1 MPWLPLTLRYAC
13 RALTR
18 EPGAAILAV
27 VVLALGIAGA
37 TVTYSG
43 LEAVVL
49 RSLPFRDPEQLVDI
63 RQTMR
68 ARRSRIGGGTNSV
81 TSFEYVRVRQDVFEE
96 VAAYESSQPI
106 LTSTDGAVER
116 APMWHVTAN
125 FFQVLG
131 VQPLI
136 GRAFAPAEDQRGAA
150 STIVLSYAYW
160 MARFGGDP
168 RAVGRTLILDGEAA
182 EIIGVMP
189 RGLNYPRD
197 TVAWRNMG
205 TLPAPRV
212 VRASPIPQGGHW
224 IVGRLKPGITLDAA
238 RARLDAAWLDLERIH
253 SDYEG
258 WVCNL
263 TPLRT
268 SLIGTA
274 RTPLWL
280 LFGASLLVLVIA
292 CANVA
297 NLLLV
302 RAIARQQEVAVRLA
316 LGAGRTRIVSQFLAE
331 ALLIAVAAGA
341 LGLVVAVWTSGYVA
355 SFATRDIPAL
365 ADLTLNGSVLA
376 LSIGVTLATGLVFG
390 LVPGLWAA
398 SQRQF
403 PGSRLGVTTWR
414 SRIGDLSLVS
424 QLAITVVLLGAAGLV
439 SLSVARLLHVETGY
453 EATDVVAV
461 NLRLPRERY
470 AGTPQLAAFGMQLEE
485 RLRANAALAGAAV
498 TTSAPFE
505 TGTLGSVQVND
516 EPEIEKAPWAFISAV
531 SRDYF
536 GLLQIP
542 LRRGRMLRFDGSD
555 DNAILINET
564 LARVYFPG
572 RDPLGQRLTFNGR
585 KHAVIVGI
593 ARDTR
598 EMALTRQPD
607 PHIYQPFTAA
617 PEAYVKILA
626 RPRGG
631 DTAAAAATLRQIVRQ
646 VDPGLPIDKLT
657 TVRALMMD
665 SIARWRLVMVLL
677 VTFAALA
684 LVISST
690 GTYALMA
697 HNVARRR
704 REMGI
709 RIALGAGRGRILNL
723 VVGRGLTLSAIGLV
737 LGAAGVVAA
746 GRALSAFLFDVPPY
760 DPVVLAA
767 AAGVLLTTV
776 LAACW
781 IPARRATRIDPAS
794 LLRAE

>member
-18 EPGAAILAV
+18 EPGVAILAV

-63 RQTMR
+63 RQATR
-68 ARRSRIGGGTNSV
+68 AQRSRSGGGTNSL
-81 TSFEYVRVRQDVFEE
+81 TSFEHVRVRQDVFEE
-96 VAAYESSQPI
+96 VAGYETSRPI
-106 LTSTDGAVER
+106 LTSADGAVER
-116 APMWHVTAN
+116 AVMWHVTAN
-125 FFQVLG
+125 FFHVLG

-136 GRAFAPAEDQRGAA
+136 GRAFEPADDRRGAT
-150 STIVLSYAYW
+150 STVVLSYATW

-212 VRASPIPQGGHW
+212 RPSPNPQGGHW
-224 IVGRLKPGITLDAA
+224 IIGRLKPGITLDAA
-238 RARLDAAWLDLERIH
+238 RARLDTAWLDLGRIYP
-253 SDYEG
+253 DYEG

-263 TPLRT
+263 APLRT

-316 LGAGRTRIVSQFLAE
+316 LGAGRTRIVCQFLAE
-331 ALLIAVAAGA
+331 ALLIAIAAGA
-341 LGLVVAVWTSGYVA
+341 LGLVVAVWTSGYIA

-414 SRIGDLSLVS
+414 TRIGDLSLVS
-424 QLAITVVLLGAAGLV
+424 QLAITVVLIGAAGLV
-439 SLSVARLLHVETGY
+439 TLSVVRLLRVETGY
-453 EATDVVAV
+453 EATDVVVV

-470 AGTPQLAAFGMQLEE
+470 AGDAQQAAFGMQLEE
-485 RLRANAALAGAAV
+485 RLRANGALAGAAV
-498 TTSAPFE
+498 TTSVPFDA
-505 TGTLGSVQVND
+505 GAFASVQVND
-516 EPEIEKAPWAFISAV
+516 EPEIEKAQWALISAV

-555 DNAILINET
+555 DNAVLINET

-572 RDPLGQRLTFNGR
+572 RDPLGQRLTFSGV
-585 KHAVIVGI
+585 KQAVIAGI
-593 ARDTR
+593 TRDTR
-598 EMALTRQPD
+598 ETALTQQPD
-607 PHIYQPFTAA
+607 PQIYRPFTADPA
-617 PEAYVKILA
+617 PYVRILA

-631 DTAAAAATLRQIVRQ
+631 DTAAAAATLRQIVREI
-646 VDPGLPIDKLT
+646 DSGLPIDKLT
-657 TVRALMMD
+657 TVRAMMMD

-677 VTFAALA
+677 VTFAAIA
-684 LVISST
+684 LVIAAA

-697 HNVARRR
+697 HHVARRR
-704 REMGI
+704 QEMGI

-737 LGAAGVVAA
+737 IGAAGVVAA

-767 AAGVLLTTV
+767 AGLVLLSTV

-781 IPARRATRIDPAS
+781 IPARRATRIDPAT